1 VSYADEVA
9 KARRLAILLQLYF
22 AAGYTLPRNLLRDQV
37 ERTGYV
43 ASADK
48 FLAELSLLAELELV
62 EQLELDCYRLTE
74 RGADIALGRAQ
85 TPGVRRPGPGEAV
98 R

>member
-1 VSYADEVA
+1 MSYAEEIT
-9 KARRLAILLQLYF
+9 KARRLAILLALYF
-22 AAGYTLPRNLLRDQV
+22 AGGYTLPRNALRDQV

-43 ASADK
+43 SSADK
-48 FLAELSLLAELELV
+48 FAAELSWLAEMGLI
-62 EQLELDCYRLTE
+62 EQLELDCCRLTE
-74 RGADIALGRAQ
+74 RGADVALGRAQ